1 MNTLL
6 GNWGPF
12 YKAPVRHPSMTENQ
26 LANTSQNC
34 LSFVPC
40 ILPSLILFLGLL
52 YKLND
57 LQACTLLRFFVFLL
71 EMGVGRI
78 IQPETYLAP

>member
-1 MNTLL
+1 
-6 GNWGPF
+6 
-12 YKAPVRHPSMTENQ
+12 MTENQ

-34 LSFVPC
+34 RSFLPC

-57 LQACTLLRFFVFLL
+57 LQACTLLRFFVFFA
-71 EMGVGRI
+71 GDGGRKDN
-78 IQPETYLAP
+78 TA

>member
-1 MNTLL
+1 
-6 GNWGPF
+6 
-12 YKAPVRHPSMTENQ
+12 MTENQ

-57 LQACTLLRFFVFLL
+57 LQACTLLRFFFFFLL
-71 EMGVGRI
+71 EKGVGRI

>member
-1 MNTLL
+1 
-6 GNWGPF
+6 
-12 YKAPVRHPSMTENQ
+12 MTENQ
-26 LANTSQNC
+26 LANTSQNS

-57 LQACTLLRFFVFLL
+57 LQACTLLRFFFFFLL
-71 EMGVGRI
+71 EKGVGRI

>member
-1 MNTLL
+1 MI
-6 GNWGPF
+6 
-12 YKAPVRHPSMTENQ
+12 ENQ

-34 LSFVPC
+34 RSFLPC

-57 LQACTLLRFFVFLL
+57 LQACTLLRFFFFLL
-71 EMGVGRI
+71 DMGVGRI
-78 IQPETYLAP
+78 IQPET

>member
-1 MNTLL
+1 
-6 GNWGPF
+6 
-12 YKAPVRHPSMTENQ
+12 MTENQ

-34 LSFVPC
+34 LSFLPC

-57 LQACTLLRFFVFLL
+57 LQACTLLRFFFFFFFFFA
-71 EMGVGRI
+71 GDGGR
-78 IQPETYLAP
+78 EDNTA